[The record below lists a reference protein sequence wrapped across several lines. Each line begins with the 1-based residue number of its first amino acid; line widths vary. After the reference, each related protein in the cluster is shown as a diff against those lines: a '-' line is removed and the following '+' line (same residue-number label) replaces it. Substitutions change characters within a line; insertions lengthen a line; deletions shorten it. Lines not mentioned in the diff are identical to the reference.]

1 MMAVLGGEQRM
12 GIQTV
17 FNIRRATE
25 DGYVD
30 LQKEFEEQGIAYER
44 CPVDYREPNEKDVD
58 HLLGNK
64 FSKEPSLVTLT

>member
-1 MMAVLGGEQRM
+1 MTAALGGGQGM

-17 FNIRRATE
+17 FNIRRSTE

-44 CPVDYREPNEKDVD
+44 CPVDYQEPNEKDVD
-58 HLLGNK
+58 HLLGKK
-64 FSKEPSLVTLT
+64 FSKVLSEVTFP